1 MRKYQLSVDGDLIS
15 VYSCEDAKIL
25 REWVPLDMGEGEIA
39 VLLYPV
45 DDADFGALSFDKNN
59 AEPRE
64 PQLVVVALSWF
75 FRNVRGYPKM
85 NIDVRINGVM
95 HELNLDY
102 SRLKYSD
109 NIGKCKIL
117 CTKTVK
123 FADEI
128 ELNIKI
134 VRSENTFATVVCH
147 DAETFNEGRLRLLL
161 SKLFDDGV
169 DAAIAVSMT
178 DRLTA
183 RCVGKFSFSDALS
196 VSIAALIAEGIKCK
210 DGAFPCELNRRK
222 VFLICNG
229 GNVTH
234 HPEIKYLY

>member
-25 REWVPLDMGEGEIA
+25 REWVLGDMGEGEIA

-59 AEPRE
+59 VEPRE
-64 PQLVVVALSWF
+64 PQLVLVALSWF

-85 NIDVRINGVM
+85 SIDVRINGTM
-95 HELNLDY
+95 HELNLDNDG
-102 SRLKYSD
+102 LKYSD
-109 NIGKCKIL
+109 NIGKCKII

-128 ELNIKI
+128 ELSASI
-134 VRSENTFATVVCH
+134 VRCANTFATVVCH
-147 DAETFNEGRLRLLL
+147 DAETFDEVRLRLVL
-161 SKLFDDGV
+161 SQLSDDGV

-178 DRLTA
+178 DKIA
-183 RCVGKFSFSDALS
+183 VRCVGKFSFPDALS
-196 VSIAALIAEGIKCK
+196 VSVAALIAEGIKCK
-210 DGAFPCELNRRK
+210 DGAFLCELNQRK
-222 VFLICNG
+222 VFLIYKG
-229 GNVTH
+229 GNITY

>member
-25 REWVPLDMGEGEIA
+25 REWVLGDMGEGEIA

-64 PQLVVVALSWF
+64 SQLVSVALSWF

-85 NIDVRINGVM
+85 NIDVRINGAM
-95 HELNLDY
+95 RELNLDNGGCGC
-102 SRLKYSD
+102 SV
-109 NIGKCKIL
+109 NVGKCKII
-117 CTKTVK
+117 CTKTAK
-123 FADEI
+123 FADGI
-128 ELNIKI
+128 ELDAKI
-134 VRSENTFATVVCH
+134 IRSENIFATVVCH
-147 DAETFNEGRLRLLL
+147 DAETFDEGRLRLLL
-161 SKLFDDGV
+161 SKLSDDGV
-169 DAAIAVSMT
+169 DAGIAVSMT
-178 DRLTA
+178 DKLTV
-183 RCVGKFSFSDALS
+183 RCVGEFTFSDALS

-210 DGAFPCELNRRK
+210 DGAFLCELNQRK

-229 GNVTH
+229 GNISY

>member
-1 MRKYQLSVDGDLIS
+1 MRKYRFSVDEETVS
-15 VYSCEDAKIL
+15 VYPCEDTDTL
-25 REWVPLDMGEGEIA
+25 REYALGDIGEGEIA
-39 VLLYPV
+39 VLVFPV
-45 DDADFGALSFDKNN
+45 QDADFGALSFDKNN
-59 AEPRE
+59 YRPRE
-64 PQLVVVALSWF
+64 PQLTLAALSWF

-95 HELNLDY
+95 HELNLDD
-102 SRLKYSD
+102 SSFKYSD

-147 DAETFNEGRLRLLL
+147 DAETFDEGRLRLLL
-161 SKLFDDGV
+161 SKLFDDDV

-229 GNVTH
+229 VNVTY

>member
-15 VYSCEDAKIL
+15 VYSCEDAEIL
-25 REWVPLDMGEGEIA
+25 REWVLGDIGEGEIA

-45 DDADFGALSFDKNN
+45 DDADFGALFFDENN
-59 AEPRE
+59 VEPRE
-64 PQLVVVALSWF
+64 PQLVLVALSWF
-75 FRNVRGYPKM
+75 FRNVRGYPRM

-123 FADEI
+123 FADGI
-128 ELNIKI
+128 ELDIEI
-134 VRSENTFATVVCH
+134 MRRANTFATVVCH
-147 DAETFNEGRLRLLL
+147 DAETFDDERLRLVL
-161 SKLFDDGV
+161 SQLSNDGV

-183 RCVGKFSFSDALS
+183 RCVGKFSFFDALS
-196 VSIAALIAEGIKCK
+196 VSISALIAEGIKCK

-222 VFLICNG
+222 VLLICNG
-229 GNVTH
+229 GNITY

>member
-15 VYSCEDAKIL
+15 VYSCEDAEIL
-25 REWVPLDMGEGEIA
+25 REWVLGNIGEGEIA

-45 DDADFGALSFDKNN
+45 DNADFGALSFDENN
-59 AEPRE
+59 VEPRE
-64 PQLVVVALSWF
+64 PQLVLVALSCF

-85 NIDVRINGVM
+85 RIDLRINGAM
-95 HELNLDY
+95 HELNLDDG
-102 SRLKYSD
+102 RIKCSD

-128 ELNIKI
+128 ELDIGI
-134 VRSENTFATVVCH
+134 IHRANTFATVVCH
-147 DAETFNEGRLRLLL
+147 DAETFDEGRLRLLL
-161 SKLFDDGV
+161 SKLSDDGV

-183 RCVGKFSFSDALS
+183 RCVGKFSFFDALS

-229 GNVTH
+229 VNVTH